1 MKTFCITLTVGAL
14 FCTSLFAAQGKDE
27 VVREV
32 TGRGD
37 TRDQAVKNALYTAIG
52 QARGVEID
60 SERYNL
66 GFHESGVGLDTGNT
80 DSGRTS
86 RIQFD
91 SIAVGTQGNVY
102 TTKIGGAVKTY
113 EVLEEQKTE
122 DGYEVKVRVTIID
135 YAPRDDSHR
144 PKIGLMHARTL
155 QPMYAFLDNQVPEA
169 VVSSMFTQKL
179 AMALTQTNK
188 FAVLD
193 RESMAEFA
201 RERSLLL
208 SNEAPLEE
216 RAKLAE
222 MLGSDYLLVGT
233 ISQAKLERKARRLS
247 AANYAVSEHRAR
259 VVFNYRLISGYSRQI
274 VQAGVVERYLENEE
288 IRALADEQSSTK
300 WDPAQI
306 RDAIFAIV
314 ANEVV
319 EKIIDT
325 LYPVRVVSVQPNGK
339 IIVNQGG
346 ERIAPGTMFEI
357 YKQGEELLDP
367 DTRESL
373 GKVETLVATIKIT
386 RVAQKMSFAEVVAGQ
401 ASNVTKGLL
410 CRPKMKDT
418 KAFRKIGAESEV
430 RKMPNRGVKLPFD
443 K

>member
-1 MKTFCITLTVGAL
+1 MKTFYTTLIVGVL
-14 FCTSLFAAQGKDE
+14 FCTSLFAAQDKDV

-32 TGRGD
+32 IGRGA
-37 TRDQAVKNALYTAIG
+37 TKDQAVKNALYTAVG
-52 QARGVEID
+52 QARGVEVD

-66 GFHESGVGLDTGNT
+66 GFHESGVGLDADDTGE
-80 DSGRTS
+80 GRST

-155 QPMYAFLDNQVPEA
+155 QPTYVFLDNQVPGA
-169 VVSSMFTQKL
+169 VVSAMFTQKL

-208 SNEAPLEE
+208 SNDAPLEE

-233 ISQAKLERKARRLS
+233 ISQAKLERKAKRLS
-247 AANYAVSEHRAR
+247 AANYTVTEHKAR
-259 VVFNYRLISGYSRQI
+259 VVFNYRLVSGYSRQI
-274 VQAGVVERYLENEE
+274 VQAGVVEKYLENEE
-288 IRALADEQSSTK
+288 IRAIADEQSSAE

-306 RDAIFAIV
+306 REAIFAIV

-319 EKIIDT
+319 EKIIDR
-325 LYPVRVVSVQPNGK
+325 LYPVKVVSVQPNGQ

-346 ERIAPGTMFEI
+346 DRIEPGTVFEI
-357 YKQGEELLDP
+357 YKQGEELFDP
-367 DTRESL
+367 DTKESL

-386 RVAQKMSFAEVVAGQ
+386 RVAQKMSFAEVVSGEALK
-401 ASNVTKGLL
+401 VTKGLL
-410 CRPKMKDT
+410 CRPKKKET
-418 KAFRKIGAESEV
+418 KAFKKIGTESEV
-430 RKMPNRGVKLPFD
+430 EKLPNRGVKLPFD